1 MWDVDRDL
9 KVLNELAV
17 CRNLNMVGYQTQL
30 TTLVYSAAD
39 WDVRKRICEYT
50 CKCLN
55 FDFKIFLI
63 VLIIGIMILALLI
76 MNVILGKLRK
86 NGNSKCNLK
95 RE

>member
-55 FDFKIFLI
+55 FDFKIFFDC
-63 VLIIGIMILALLI
+63 VDYRDNDSSFADYECYS
-76 MNVILGKLRK
+76 RK
-86 NGNSKCNLK
+86 T
-95 RE
+95 